1 MFEALGVVNPW
12 GFCINLISIINR
24 IRTKISSNLK
34 NKHFSEVLKGGSL
47 SFITKILGTFLG
59 LLTNLII
66 TRYYGV
72 EVLGSL
78 SIIISIVTIAS
89 IFSLMGTDVS
99 ILRFVPPF
107 VKEKDSSEVSNII
120 KRIFLFVFTTSI
132 VLSLILYVSTDY
144 ILAKFFEKQELHDY
158 VVLASCLLVFVVFT
172 NLSSAAIRSL
182 KNINL
187 FVFISFLPAIVN
199 LVTIAFLTYFFF
211 NISNP
216 VYSYFSTKLIVCL
229 LSIFLLRKHLFNFNS
244 EVKKTSLKKILN
256 TSFPMFLT
264 AVMQLV
270 ILQTDIIM
278 LGSLSTIEQVGIY
291 AIVMKL
297 AVLSG
302 FILQSLN
309 SIVAP
314 KFSELF
320 YSREHQEL
328 LNLSKKTTKL
338 VFFAT
343 VPISIALI
351 VFGESLLSFFG
362 EAFKPGY
369 LALLILTIGQLTN
382 AISGPVGYFLNMTGH
397 QKQFNYIVFLSAFIN
412 IILNYF
418 LIPIYGVTG
427 AAFASMLSMVLWN
440 VIATIYTYKK
450 LNFTIMYIPFLKYEN
465 KQAR

>member
-1 MFEALGVVNPW
+1 MTR
-12 GFCINLISIINR
+12 IINK
-24 IRTKISSNLK
+24 IKNEISSNLK

-66 TRYYGV
+66 TRHYGV

-78 SIIISIVTIAS
+78 SIIISIVTIVS

-107 VKEKDSSEVSNII
+107 VKEKSSSEVSNII
-120 KRIFLFVFTTSI
+120 KRIFLFVFTISI
-132 VLSLILYVSTDY
+132 ILSLVLYASTDY
-144 ILAKFFEKQELHDY
+144 ILTKIFDKPELHDY
-158 VVLASCLLVFVVFT
+158 VVLASYLLIFVVFT
-172 NLSSAAIRSL
+172 NLSGAAIRSL
-182 KNINL
+182 KKINL
-187 FVFISFLPAIVN
+187 FLFVSFLPAIIN
-199 LVTIAFLTYFFF
+199 LVTVSFLTYFFY
-211 NISNP
+211 NTSNP
-216 VYSYFSTKLIVCL
+216 VYSYFSTKVVICL
-229 LSIFLLRKHLFNFNS
+229 LSIFFLRKYLFKFS
-244 EVKKTSLKKILN
+244 AEVKKTSLKKIVN

-291 AIVMKL
+291 AIVIKL

-320 YSREHQEL
+320 YSGEHQEL

-343 VPISIALI
+343 VPISIVLI
-351 VFGESLLSFFG
+351 VFGEFLLSVFG

-397 QKQFNYIVFLSAFIN
+397 QKQFNCIIFLSAVVN

-418 LIPIYGVTG
+418 LIPIYGVAG
-427 AAFASMLSMVLWN
+427 AAFASMLSMILWN

-450 LNFTIMYIPFLKYEN
+450 LNFTIMYIPFLKYEDQ
-465 KQAR
+465 KKR